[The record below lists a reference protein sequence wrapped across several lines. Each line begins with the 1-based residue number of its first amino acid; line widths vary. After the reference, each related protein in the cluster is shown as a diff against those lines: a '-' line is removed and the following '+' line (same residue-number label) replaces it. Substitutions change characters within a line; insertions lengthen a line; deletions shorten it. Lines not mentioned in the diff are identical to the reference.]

1 MQEFIEIASPVCGVY
16 LVMAT
21 GALARRWG
29 WLTSQADRTLASLTG
44 NILIPCLFF
53 ERILGSD
60 QFSSLSQTWL
70 PPVVGF
76 GSTALGFLLAAIV
89 VRQYAQ
95 PLGLIAVEQQRAFIA
110 CVGICNY
117 GYIPLPL
124 AEQLFPSAV
133 VPLMVHNVGVDVA
146 LWSVGILVLSGQL
159 RRSWWR
165 VLGSPPLVAVV
176 VAVGLKQLGLAPY
189 VPSPVLQMSRSLGV
203 CAIPMG
209 LVLSGAIIIDHL
221 RSVSGWQGLRAL
233 AAGIVLR
240 QGLFPVLLLLFARS
254 VLGGSELATVV
265 MLQAAMPAATFPLV
279 LVHLYHQDV
288 ATALRIVVGTSL
300 MALVTIPI
308 WIAVGRWWLG
318 I

>member
-16 LVMAT
+16 LVIAV
-21 GALARRWG
+21 GALARRLG

-44 NILIPCLFF
+44 NVLIPALFF

-70 PPVVGF
+70 PPTIGF
-76 GSTALGFLLAAIV
+76 ASTTLGYLLGAAF
-89 VRQYAQ
+89 VRLFGPAI
-95 PLGLIAVEQQRAFIA
+95 GLVSAAQQRAFVA

-159 RRSWWR
+159 RSFRR
-165 VLGSPPLVAVV
+165 ILFSPPLLAVV
-176 VAVGLKQLGLAPY
+176 IAVGLKQFGAAPF
-189 VPSPVLQMSRSLGV
+189 VPEPVLQMSRSLGV

-209 LVLSGAIIIDHL
+209 LVLSGAIIIDHW
-221 RSVSGWQGLRAL
+221 RFVSAGQGVPTFVCGVA
-233 AAGIVLR
+233 LR
-240 QGLFPVLLLLFARS
+240 QGILPILMLMFAKTALSNRD
-254 VLGGSELATVV
+254 LATVV
-265 MLQAAMPAATFPLV
+265 MLQASMPAATFPLV
-279 LVHLYHQDV
+279 LVHLYQQDV
-288 ATALRIVVGTSL
+288 ATALRVVLGTSVVAIL
-300 MALVTIPI
+300 TIPL

-318 I
+318 V